1 MTEKQ
6 FVQRFLKRSV
16 VKSQAF
22 FQLPLLLV
30 IINHTNIGHGADFS
44 PNLLPQQ
51 VRNFRSSPQPQP
63 KKRCNYFDVNTE
75 SRILEWFRSGK
86 NRGFVLRLMS
96 GNENA

>member
-16 VKSQAF
+16 IKSQAF

-51 VRNFRSSPQPQP
+51 VRNFRSSPNPNR
-63 KKRCNYFDVNTE
+63 KRDAI
-75 SRILEWFRSGK
+75 ILMLILKAEYLSGSVQG
-86 NRGFVLRLMS
+86 RTGDLF
-96 GNENA
+96 